1 MIIMGRPVE
10 KSELAA
16 VIGEAVAYLTL
27 EQG

>member
-1 MIIMGRPVE
+1 MIIMGQPVE